1 MLGTRGRACVAIG
14 VAALTFAACG
24 GDDEGGA
31 DAAAQDGG
39 GAGITEQ
46 AMLDEAREIVTKFR
60 ENQEFTPPGPA
71 LDVGDQLEG
80 KTVYWIGNGNSL
92 PIVRRML
99 EAGQE
104 ALELVGMNVIIG
116 DAKGQ
121 PSLLLA
127 EIDKAVSRDVDAIV
141 TTSFSPDSISAGLK
155 AAKEA
160 DIPLILAFA
169 GDPGKPTQAE
179 LDLGIAAKP
188 TYCYSC
194 GGRIAAAAAIVAAA
208 DNGIVEIPA
217 ASFPAPEAPNWVLG
231 AVGFVDELKRL
242 CPDNCTVEIEDAPV
256 AKWGPELKSQVES
269 LLRREPDLNY
279 MYASFDNVLDYAIP
293 AIATVSATDRV
304 RALGFNGNDIPMQNL
319 QEGNGP
325 VVGEIWN
332 PAHWTGYS
340 VVDAIM
346 RAILGEEPSDV
357 AVTQDKLFMGDDAK
371 DIDIK
376 EDAQTSWYGDLDYA
390 GEYKKLWGVE

>member
-1 MLGTRGRACVAIG
+1 M
-14 VAALTFAACG
+14 
-24 GDDEGGA
+24 
-31 DAAAQDGG
+31 
-39 GAGITEQ
+39 
-46 AMLDEAREIVTKFR
+46 
-60 ENQEFTPPGPA
+60 
-71 LDVGDQLEG
+71 
-80 KTVYWIGNGNSL
+80 
-92 PIVRRML
+92 
-99 EAGQE
+99 
-104 ALELVGMNVIIG
+104 
-116 DAKGQ
+116 
-121 PSLLLA
+121 
-127 EIDKAVSRDVDAIV
+127 
-141 TTSFSPDSISAGLK
+141 
-155 AAKEA
+155 
-160 DIPLILAFA
+160 
-169 GDPGKPTQAE
+169 
-179 LDLGIAAKP
+179 
-188 TYCYSC
+188 
-194 GGRIAAAAAIVAAA
+194 
-208 DNGIVEIPA
+208 
-217 ASFPAPEAPNWVLG
+217 LG
-231 AVGFVDELKRL
+231 AVGLVDELTRL

-332 PAHWTGYS
+332 PVHWTGYS

-376 EDAQTSWYGDLDYA
+376 EDEQTSWYGDLDYA